1 LSIII
6 DSTFRGTV
14 DFLSSVVRI
23 IAHVDAYYLHNHPH
37 RTFLSIDS
45 VSISVCRPVS
55 LAIVR
60 EIADD
65 ESLEDGSSDDDD
77 GNCDNNID
85 DDGDAMQNEVEES
98 ASRSEWSSV
107 DTENTF
113 SSFEVN
119 DDVMAWFDDKYYL
132 ARVVEVDSSNELF
145 TLVLYDDGMEVNNYK
160 AQWMKHVDV

>member
-1 LSIII
+1 MSIII

-65 ESLEDGSSDDDD
+65 ESLEDGSSD
-77 GNCDNNID
+77 G

>member
-1 LSIII
+1 MSIII

-45 VSISVCRPVS
+45 VSISVCHPVS

-85 DDGDAMQNEVEES
+85 DDGDFDLYRPERIDLTLGIY
-98 ASRSEWSSV
+98 SRRV
-107 DTENTF
+107 AVYLNT
-113 SSFEVN
+113 
-119 DDVMAWFDDKYYL
+119 DIII
-132 ARVVEVDSSNELF
+132 
-145 TLVLYDDGMEVNNYK
+145 
-160 AQWMKHVDV
+160 